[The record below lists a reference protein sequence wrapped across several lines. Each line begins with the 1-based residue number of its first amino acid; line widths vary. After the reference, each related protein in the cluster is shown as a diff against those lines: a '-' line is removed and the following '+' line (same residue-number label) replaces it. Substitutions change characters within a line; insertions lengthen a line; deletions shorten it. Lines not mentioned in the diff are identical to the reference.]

1 LKKNI
6 YKTLFFLLYFSTQSY
21 AQLCTGSLGDPVVQ
35 LDFGSGTSIHGSAL
49 GSGITSYNWTT
60 ADFPNDGSYTIE
72 STTNTPGT
80 WWTTTDHTG
89 GGYMMVVNASFSITD
104 YFYKNTVTDLCPDTT
119 YEFAAWIMNL
129 LKSRDNSTPNIT
141 FTIEATDGT
150 ILGTYNTGDIP
161 LSSSPVWKQY
171 GFYFTTPPN
180 VSTVVI
186 RMRNNKV
193 GAAPGNDIALD
204 DITFRPCGPTVSVSV
219 QNETDLNFVVCQ
231 NQTISYTLGANISSG
246 YNDPAYQWQLSND
259 NGVTWSDI
267 LGETSTTF
275 SFNTSS
281 VSGTYLYRI
290 GVAQS
295 ENINSTNCRIA
306 SNTISIEVLET
317 PEALTGET
325 NQSFCTTQ
333 KPTISNLIVST
344 NAVWYDSPT
353 GGNLLPYSTGLV
365 DGYTYYA
372 SQETTNG
379 CISDDRLGISVSI
392 VSPSIPVFDVSDIV
406 CDDLN
411 DDVEII
417 NLTNYETEITTCTDC
432 TFSYFT
438 TSTGAENLLESDQ
451 ISNPSNYSWSSSVGT
466 IYVRIDSSDQCY
478 QTVELNI
485 TLQKSPIISIPD
497 NIGLCE
503 NTSTV
508 IDAGSGFDSYLW
520 STSEVTQSITVS
532 NEGSYWVTVTKDK
545 SGIICS
551 STKDFLVAL
560 SNVATISNIEVSDW
574 TDTDNVIVV
583 NLSSSSLGD
592 YEYSLDGINYQDSNT
607 FSGLKSGDYTVYVR
621 DKNGCGIVTQEAFI
635 LNYPKY
641 FTPNGDGNH
650 DTWSVKFSE
659 TEPTLV
665 TKIFDRYGKFI
676 KQLNASSS
684 WDGTYNGYDLPSSDY
699 WFVVS
704 RADGKIYKGHFAMK
718 R

>member
-6 YKTLFFLLYFSTQSY
+6 YKSLFFLLYFSTQTY
-21 AQLCTGSLGDPVVQ
+21 AQLCKGSLGDPVVQ
-35 LDFGSGTSIHGSAL
+35 LDFGSGTSVHGSTL
-49 GSGITSYNWTT
+49 GTGITSYTWTT

-104 YFYKNTVTDLCPDTT
+104 FFYKNTVTDLCPDTT

-141 FTIEATDGT
+141 FTIESTDGT

-171 GFYFTTPPN
+171 GFYFTTPAN

-204 DITFRPCGPTVSVSV
+204 DITFRPCGPTVSTSV
-219 QNETDLNFVVCQ
+219 QNETDLNFAVCQ
-231 NQTISYTLGANISSG
+231 NQTVSYTLEADVSSG
-246 YNDPAYQWQLSND
+246 YSDPAYQWQVSTN
-259 NGVTWSDI
+259 NGTTWSDI
-267 LGETSTTF
+267 IGETSTTYSF
-275 SFNTSS
+275 SSS
-281 VSGTYLYRI
+281 SIAGTYLYRI

-295 ENINSTNCRIA
+295 ANINSINCRIA
-306 SNTISIEVLET
+306 SNTISVEVLET
-317 PEALTGET
+317 PEALTGEI

-333 KPTISNLIVST
+333 NPTISNIIVST
-344 NAVWYDSPT
+344 NAVWYDSPS
-353 GGNLLPYSTGLV
+353 GGNILSETTSLI

-372 SQETTNG
+372 AQETING
-379 CISDDRLGISVSI
+379 CESDDRLGIHVSI
-392 VSPSIPVFDVSDIV
+392 VSPSIPVNDVSDIV

-411 DDVEII
+411 DDMEII
-417 NLTNYETEITTCTDC
+417 NLTYYESEITTCTDC

-438 TSTGAENLLESDQ
+438 TSTGAEIQLESDQ
-451 ISNPSNYSWSSSVGT
+451 ISNPSNYSWYSSENT

-478 QTVELNI
+478 QTVALNI

-497 NIGLCE
+497 SIGLCE

-520 STSEVTQSITVS
+520 STSEVTESITVS
-532 NEGSYWVTVTKDK
+532 NEGSYWVTVTKDN

-551 STKDFLVAL
+551 STKAFLVTL

-583 NLSSSSLGD
+583 YLSSSSLGD

-607 FSGLKSGDYTVYVR
+607 ISGLKSGDYTVYVR
-621 DKNGCGIVTQEAFI
+621 DKNGCGIVTQEVFI

-659 TEPTLV
+659 KESTLV

-676 KQLNASSS
+676 KQLNAMSS
-684 WDGTYNGYDLPSSDY
+684 WDGTYNGNNLPSSDY
-699 WFVVS
+699 WFIVT
-704 RADGKIYKGHFAMK
+704 RANGKIYKGHFAMK